1 MYKSSSPLRS
11 LALAIALGGVA
22 MSSSSAHAVSMAVQ
36 MACASD
42 YYAYCSKHDPEGPA
56 VRACMRANGSKLS
69 KRCVN
74 ALIAAGE
81 VTKEDALRRS
91 AEMR

>member
-1 MYKSSSPLRS
+1 MYQSTSILRS
-11 LALAIALGGVA
+11 LVLAVTLGSVA
-22 MSSSSAHAVSMAVQ
+22 VSSSAAHAVPMAVQ

-69 KRCVN
+69 KRCVS

-81 VTKEDALRRS
+81 VSKDEVLRRS
-91 AEMR
+91 AEVR